1 MNGNLLPG
9 NVNQGQHVAVSATP
23 NVRIESPTARKII
36 GNVFGWATLI
46 LLAIGVVDAPIEQL
60 DLAWFTVPATTIV
73 AGLFSLYQL
82 TITSPNVP
90 TNEFH

>member
-1 MNGNLLPG
+1 MSFPHPP
-9 NVNQGQHVAVSATP
+9 QSAPDLTP

-36 GNVFGWATLI
+36 GNIFGWATLG
-46 LLAIGVVDAPIEQL
+46 LLAVGVVDANITTV
-60 DLAWFTVPATTIV
+60 DWSGFTVPATGIV

-90 TNEFH
+90 TFK

>member
-1 MNGNLLPG
+1 MSTPTP
-9 NVNQGQHVAVSATP
+9 TP
-23 NVRIESPTARKII
+23 NVRIESPKVRKIV
-36 GNVFGWATLI
+36 GNVFGWATLG
-46 LLAIGVVDAPIEQL
+46 LLAVGVVDAPIEQI

-90 TNEFH
+90 TGDFR